1 VEVKM
6 MAKEPK
12 KRIKVPEGSE
22 LARLLTEAGGAPL
35 LLEKDGELY
44 RLERMEKE
52 PEDIFEGYDPEKVKE
67 AIATYAGSWAHLD
80 TDTMIEEIYEAREKG
95 SRPANRP

>member
-1 VEVKM
+1 

-12 KRIKVPEGSE
+12 KRIKVSEGSE
-22 LARLLTEAGGAPL
+22 LARLLTEADAAPL

-52 PEDIFEGYDPEKVKE
+52 PEDIFANYDPEAALAGIRE
-67 AIATYAGSWAHLD
+67 AAGSWKD
-80 TDTMIEEIYEAREKG
+80 VEPEEFKAKLYRAREEG
-95 SRPANRP
+95 TRPYQRP